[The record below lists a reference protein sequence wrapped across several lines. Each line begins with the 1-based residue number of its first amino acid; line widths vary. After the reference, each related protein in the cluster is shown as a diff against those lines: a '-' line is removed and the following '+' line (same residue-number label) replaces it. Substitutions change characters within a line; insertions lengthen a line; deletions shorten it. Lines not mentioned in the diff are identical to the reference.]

1 MPESPSGQGSIGPGP
16 SGPDLTGADLGGAT
30 TDTSA
35 PLSPGGHPPRTTG
48 FVDRLGLPPRAR
60 RHWSE
65 FDQTWTSFGESERP
79 PPSPRPPPPPLDPEW
94 RKEWLP
100 RAVVSGFVATGAMTM
115 ILLPA
120 YVVAVSLGSS
130 GPEATTLQR
139 WLWGLAHNPLT
150 EATQTTFPGAVGVHF
165 VIGIAWALLYA
176 AVAEPRL
183 RGPAWRRGVAFSL
196 APWLLSV
203 LVFFPAVGGGLLG
216 FGLGAGP
223 LPIIGNLIVHLVYG
237 VTLGTVYGPASD
249 RFQTETGR
257 ASNPEEIRIL
267 KSIERS
273 IAIGIVAGL
282 AGGGLAGWLGS
293 LVLAGTP
300 VVMAVLGAIFG
311 SLVGA
316 TIGSFWGMTDS
327 DQARGRFS

>member
-1 MPESPSGQGSIGPGP
+1 MPESPSGQGSSGGP
-16 SGPDLTGADLGGAT
+16 SGPDLTERDVGEAP
-30 TDTSA
+30 TDTGA
-35 PLSPGGHPPRTTG
+35 PLSPGAQPARTTRLM
-48 FVDRLGLPPRAR
+48 DRLVLPPRGR

-65 FDQTWTSFGESERP
+65 FDRTWTSFGESERP
-79 PPSPRPPPPPLDPEW
+79 PPSPRPAPPPLDPEW

-120 YVVAVSLGSS
+120 YVMAVSLGSS
-130 GPEATTLQR
+130 GSEANTFQR
-139 WLWGLAHNPLT
+139 WLWGLANNTLT
-150 EATQTTFPGAVGVHF
+150 EATETTFPAAAGMHF
-165 VIGIAWALLYA
+165 VIGIGWALLYA

-183 RGPAWRRGVAFSL
+183 RGPSWRRGVAFSL

-203 LVFFPAVGGGLLG
+203 LVFLPAVGGGLLG

-257 ASNPEEIRIL
+257 ASNPEEIRML

-273 IAIGIVAGL
+273 IAVGIVAGL

-293 LVLAGTP
+293 LLLAGTP

-316 TIGSFWGMTDS
+316 TIGSFWGMTDP
-327 DQARGRFS
+327 DRARGRLS